1 MLTQS
6 VSLFTHGPEL
16 WPSLL
21 ALLLSALTVMGTP
34 GPSTLSVT
42 AVGAAFGLR
51 RSWRYVLG
59 INLGTISVL
68 LAIAAGIV
76 TMLMS
81 MPRLAPFLLAASLAY
96 ILYLAYRIATAPPLA
111 GPVAGEA
118 AGSAPSFLGG
128 YLLGIANP
136 KAYLAISAVFAG
148 SSLPVGDPLLEA
160 LAKLAVLS
168 LLIVA
173 IHTVWLLA
181 GVSLSRLLRDPLAS
195 RLLNI
200 AFAVILL
207 VTTFWGTFG

>member
-6 VSLFTHGPEL
+6 VSLSPFWPNL

-21 ALLLSALTVMGTP
+21 ALLLSALAVMGTP

-59 INLGTISVL
+59 INLGTFSVL
-68 LAIAAGIV
+68 LAVAVGIV
-76 TMLMS
+76 AMLMS

-96 ILYLAYRIATAPPLA
+96 ILYLAYRIATAPPLDRPA
-111 GPVAGEA
+111 EEEA
-118 AGSAPSFLGG
+118 AGRAPSFLGG

-148 SSLPVGDPLLEA
+148 SSLPLGDPLLEA

-207 VTTFWGTFG
+207 VTTFWGAFG

>member
-6 VSLFTHGPEL
+6 VSLFGPWSTL
-16 WPSLL
+16 WPALL
-21 ALLLSALTVMGTP
+21 ALLLSALAVMGTP

-68 LAIAAGIV
+68 LAVAAGIV

-81 MPRLAPFLLAASLAY
+81 VPQLAPFLLAASLAY

-118 AGSAPSFLGG
+118 AGRAPAFLGG

-168 LLIVA
+168 LMIVA

-181 GVSLSRLLRDPLAS
+181 GVSLSRVLRDPLAS

-207 VTTFWGTFG
+207 VTTFWATLG

>member
-6 VSLFTHGPEL
+6 VSFSIFWPDL
-16 WPSLL
+16 WSSLL
-21 ALLLSALTVMGTP
+21 ALLLSALAVMGTP

-51 RSWRYVLG
+51 RSLPYVLG

-68 LAIAAGIV
+68 LAVAAGIV
-76 TMLMS
+76 TLLMS

-111 GPVAGEA
+111 RPVEGEA
-118 AGSAPSFLGG
+118 TGSAPSFLGG

-148 SSLPVGDPLLEA
+148 SSLPFGDPLLEA

-168 LLIVA
+168 FLIVV

-181 GVSLSRLLRDPLAS
+181 GVSLSRVLRDPLAS

-200 AFAVILL
+200 AFALILL
-207 VTTFWGTFG
+207 VTTFWATFG

>member
-6 VSLFTHGPEL
+6 VSIFTQGPEL

-21 ALLLSALTVMGTP
+21 ALMLSALAVMGTP

-51 RSWRYVLG
+51 RSMAYVLG
-59 INLGTISVL
+59 INLGTVSVL
-68 LAIAAGIV
+68 LAVAAGIV
-76 TMLMS
+76 AMLMS
-81 MPRLAPFLLAASLAY
+81 EPRLAPFLLAASLAY

-111 GPVAGEA
+111 GPVEGQAV
-118 AGSAPSFLGG
+118 GSASSFLGG

-148 SSLPVGDPLLEA
+148 SPLPFADPLLEA

-200 AFAVILL
+200 AFAAILL
-207 VTTFWGTFG
+207 VTTFWATFG

>member
-6 VSLFTHGPEL
+6 VSFFTPAPEL
-16 WPSLL
+16 WPSVL
-21 ALLLSALTVMGTP
+21 ALLLSALAVMGTP

-51 RSWRYVLG
+51 RSMAYVLG
-59 INLGTISVL
+59 INLGTVSVL
-68 LAIAAGIV
+68 LAVAAGIV
-76 TMLMS
+76 AMLMS
-81 MPRLAPFLLAASLAY
+81 MPQLAPFLLAASLAY

-111 GPVAGEA
+111 GPVEEQA

-148 SSLPVGDPLLEA
+148 SSLPFADPLLEA

-200 AFAVILL
+200 AFAAILL
-207 VTTFWGTFG
+207 VTTFWAAFG